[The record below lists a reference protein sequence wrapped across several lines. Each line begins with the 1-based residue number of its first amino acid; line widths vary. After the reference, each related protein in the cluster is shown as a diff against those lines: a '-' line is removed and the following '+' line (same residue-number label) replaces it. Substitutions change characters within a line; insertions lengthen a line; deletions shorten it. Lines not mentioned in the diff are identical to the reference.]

1 MEAVPEKLK
10 FPLKAGNEPV
20 TVLLKVVEVA
30 VNGMDPV
37 IGKPL
42 AYGELSSV

>member
-20 TVLLKVVEVA
+20 TVLLKVVEIA

-42 AYGELSSV
+42 AYGELSSM